1 MSDRI
6 SRRSSAA
13 CRRRA
18 PNWNRRSAPTDWWPA
33 PPARAPRRSQ
43 RPARPTRPP
52 RRRPPS
58 NSRWTLATLAASTDT
73 PVTIAHFDS
82 PGFHITW
89 WRATLETHTHTHTH
103 RKNRRPYS
111 RFATC
116 SWIVGV
122 LFSSC
127 ISSTVDL
134 NSGLLSCWPHL
145 GKLSKGQ
152 QGTTASNSWPFIV
165 CNVQP

>member
-1 MSDRI
+1 MISSASRQLYRHLTCDEINRLRFMSDRI

-89 WRATLETHTHTHTH
+89 WRATLETHTHTHTLTERTDGLIH
-103 RKNRRPYS
+103 VS
-111 RFATC
+111 LL
-116 SWIVGV
+116 V
-122 LFSSC
+122 LGSLASC
-127 ISSTVDL
+127 LARVFPPRSI
-134 NSGLLSCWPHL
+134 
-145 GKLSKGQ
+145 
-152 QGTTASNSWPFIV
+152 
-165 CNVQP
+165 